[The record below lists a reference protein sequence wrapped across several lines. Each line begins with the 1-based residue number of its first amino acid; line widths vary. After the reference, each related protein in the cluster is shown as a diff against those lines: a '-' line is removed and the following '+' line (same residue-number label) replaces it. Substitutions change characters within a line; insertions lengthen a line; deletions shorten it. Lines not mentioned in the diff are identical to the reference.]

1 MKKTMILV
9 NWNKSQ
15 LKDDINPVPGK
26 YEKYPGSRGFRE
38 SGGLTSNRRQSTM
51 LRSTSE
57 FIYSCDIIC

>member
-26 YEKYPGSRGFRE
+26 YEKYPRSRGFRE
-38 SGGLTSNRRQSTM
+38 SGLK
-51 LRSTSE
+51 
-57 FIYSCDIIC
+57 